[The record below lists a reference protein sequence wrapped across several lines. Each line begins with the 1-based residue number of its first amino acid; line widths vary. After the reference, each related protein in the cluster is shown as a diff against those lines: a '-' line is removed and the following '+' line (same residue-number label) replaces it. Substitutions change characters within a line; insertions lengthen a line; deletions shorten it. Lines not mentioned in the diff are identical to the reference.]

1 MTYTDHLYDLSFK
14 TAETQSYSMHFGN
27 CKLHTIAV
35 YLARVRN
42 YLVFT
47 EL

>member
-1 MTYTDHLYDLSFK
+1 MVYTDHLYDLSFK
-14 TAETQSYSMHFGN
+14 RAETHSYSMHFGN

-35 YLARVRN
+35 YSAIVRN
-42 YLVFT
+42 YLVYT